1 MKKLYSFLLIFVL
14 IISLC
19 ACNYVSPKTEIPVP
33 DGSSFAV
40 HYIDVGQADCALV
53 LCDDKAMLIDGGNT
67 DDSSLMVSYLKKM
80 NIDYLDYVICTHA
93 HEDHVGGLSGALSYA
108 DAGRV
113 FAPES
118 ESDSKAYRNFKKK
131 VQSQGLEIEH
141 PIDGDEFSLG
151 SSTVQILGPIYE
163 DEDDLNNTSIV
174 LKIIYGE
181 TSFLFTGD
189 AERTEEH
196 DIIDEGYDLS
206 ATVLKV
212 GHHGSESS
220 SSYRFLREV
229 MPKYAIISV
238 GKDNSYGHPHK
249 EPLGRFKDLGAEVYR
264 TDECGD
270 IIAES
275 DGITVKIHTKKGG
288 NSSK

>member
-1 MKKLYSFLLIFVL
+1 MIFILIT
-14 IISLC
+14 SLC
-19 ACNYVSPKTEIPVP
+19 ACNFVTLQNDLPVP
-33 DGSSFAV
+33 NGSSFAV
-40 HYIDVGQADCALV
+40 HYIDVGQADSALV
-53 LCDDKAMLIDGGNT
+53 LCDDKAMLIDGGNVA
-67 DDSSLMVSYLKKM
+67 DSSLLVSYLKKM

-93 HEDHVGGLSGALSYA
+93 HEDHVGGLAGALSFA

-118 ESDSKAYRNFKKK
+118 ESDSKAYLNFKKK
-131 VQSQGLEIEH
+131 VAAQGLEVEH
-141 PIDGDEFSLG
+141 PIDGDEFYLG
-151 SSTVQILGPIYE
+151 SSLVQVLGPIYE

-174 LKIIYGE
+174 LKVIYGK

-189 AERTEEH
+189 AERDEEH

-212 GHHGSESS
+212 GHHGSETS

-238 GKDNSYGHPHK
+238 EKNNSYGHPHA
-249 EPLGRFKDLGAEVYR
+249 EPLSRLKDVGAKIYR
-264 TDECGD
+264 TDKHGD

-275 DGITVKIHTKKGG
+275 DGITVKIYTEKGA
-288 NSSK
+288 

>member
-1 MKKLYSFLLIFVL
+1 MKKLYSVILIFVL
-14 IISLC
+14 IFSLC
-19 ACNYVSPKTEIPVP
+19 ACNYVNLKNELPVP
-33 DGSSFAV
+33 EGSSFAV
-40 HYIDVGQADCALV
+40 HYIDVGQADSALV
-53 LCDDKAMLIDGGNT
+53 LCDNKTMLIDGGNT
-67 DDSSLMVSYLKKM
+67 DDSSLLVSYLKKM
-80 NIDYLDYVICTHA
+80 GINYLDYVICTHA

-108 DAGRV
+108 NAGRV

-131 VQSQGLEIEH
+131 VLAQGLKIEH
-141 PIDGDEFSLG
+141 PIDGDEFTLG
-151 SSTVQILGPIYE
+151 SSNVQILGPIYE

-174 LKIIYGE
+174 LKITYGK

-189 AERTEEH
+189 AERDEEY

-212 GHHGSESS
+212 GHHGSETS

-229 MPKYAIISV
+229 MPEYAIISV
-238 GKDNSYGHPHK
+238 EKNNSYGHPHK
-249 EPLGRFKDLGAEVYR
+249 EPLSRLKDVGAEIYR

-275 DGITVKIHTKKGG
+275 DGITVKIHTEKGA
-288 NSSK
+288 

>member
-1 MKKLYSFLLIFVL
+1 MKKLYYFLLIL
-14 IISLC
+14 ILILSLC
-19 ACNYVSPKTEIPVP
+19 SCELVFLPNELPVP

-40 HYIDVGQADCALV
+40 HYIDVGQADCTLV
-53 LCDDKAMLIDGGNT
+53 LCDDKTMLIDGGNV
-67 DDSSLMVSYLKKM
+67 DDSSLVVSYLKKM
-80 NIDYLDYVICTHA
+80 DIDFLDYVVCTHA

-108 DAGRV
+108 NAGQV

-131 VQSQGLEIEH
+131 VEAQGLEITH
-141 PIDGDEFSLG
+141 PIDGDEFYLG
-151 SSTVQILGPIYE
+151 SSTVQILGPVYE

-174 LKIIYGE
+174 LKITYGK

-189 AERTEEH
+189 AERDEEH

-212 GHHGSESS
+212 GHHGSETS

-229 MPKYAIISV
+229 MPEYAIISV
-238 GKDNSYGHPHK
+238 GKDNSYGHPHD
-249 EPLGRFKDLGAEVYR
+249 EPLSRLKDVGAEIYR

-275 DGITVKIHTKKGG
+275 DGITVKIYTEK
-288 NSSK
+288 

>member
-19 ACNYVSPKTEIPVP
+19 ACNFVSLPTAFPIP
-33 DGSSFAV
+33 DGSSFTV
-40 HYIDVGQADCALV
+40 HYIDVGQADSALV
-53 LCDDKAMLIDGGNT
+53 LCDDKAMLIDGGNV
-67 DDSSLMVSYLKKM
+67 DDSSLLVSYLKKM
-80 NIDYLDYVICTHA
+80 DIDYLDYVICTHA

-108 DAGRV
+108 DAGHV

-131 VQSQGLEIEH
+131 VKAQGLEIEH
-141 PIDGDEFSLG
+141 PIDGDVFDFG

-174 LKIIYGE
+174 LKITYGK

-189 AERTEEH
+189 AERDEEL

-229 MPKYAIISV
+229 MPKYAIISA
-238 GKDNSYGHPHK
+238 GKDNSYGHPHD
-249 EPLGRFKDLGAEVYR
+249 EPLSRLKDVGAEVYR

-275 DGITVKIHTKKGG
+275 DGITVKIHTQK
-288 NSSK
+288 